1 MIAQKDGRITVESDN
16 GASGSGATL
25 PDALAAMREGAEGT
39 LFLDTAEHII
49 LLQSAQ
55 ALLPAVVQQRQFRP
69 AAKLYLARMDALD
82 AESCVDFLQ
91 AHPGSGDA
99 GGCARRAPARRSA
112 RARRFC
118 CREKTEGLFLRD
130 KLTPRQMRA
139 WSLCALSVP
148 AAMALP
154 GSGWLW
160 VLGGSVLA
168 CALAACQQAMQRR
181 SGLCMREAFDQR
193 IRNRRRTD
201 CGSGRTFVAAVCSL
215 RRSCGQPDCV

>member
-1 MIAQKDGRITVESDN
+1 MHAAAHRDGCGETPARAGAYDRAEGRADHRGSDN

-91 AHPGSGDA
+91 AHPGSVTLADA
-99 GGCARRAPARRSA
+99 HAALLRGETLSPAV
-112 RARRFC
+112 
-118 CREKTEGLFLRD
+118 L
-130 KLTPRQMRA
+130 
-139 WSLCALSVP
+139 
-148 AAMALP
+148 LP
-154 GSGWLW
+154 GEN
-160 VLGGSVLA
+160 GGIILA
-168 CALAACQQAMQRR
+168 
-181 SGLCMREAFDQR
+181 G
-193 IRNRRRTD
+193 
-201 CGSGRTFVAAVCSL
+201 
-215 RRSCGQPDCV
+215 